1 MLDGDEPDSGGG
13 EEVEGVHEGRA
24 DDAEGRVH
32 AVRHHR
38 LHEGLRE
45 PLPKEQPQVG
55 ERRLQKGEA
64 SAAAFLSRNQS
75 KSMDWTLERESAIF
89 EPEPKT

>member
-1 MLDGDEPDSGGG
+1 MIALIQPVKEQVVPDEGGP
-13 EEVEGVHEGRA
+13 VWRQ
-24 DDAEGRVH
+24 
-32 AVRHHR
+32 R

-64 SAAAFLSRNQS
+64 SVAAFLSRNQN
-75 KSMDWTLERESAIF
+75 KSMDWTLEREKEFVCAIF